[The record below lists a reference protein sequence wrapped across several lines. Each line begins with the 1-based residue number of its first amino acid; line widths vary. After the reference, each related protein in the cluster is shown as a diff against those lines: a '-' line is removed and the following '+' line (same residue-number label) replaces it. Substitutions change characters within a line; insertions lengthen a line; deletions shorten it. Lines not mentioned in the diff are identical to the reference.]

1 MHHFMSNS
9 PWSAW
14 AVIQQVQ
21 VEIAATPGLERG
33 GVLILNESTDV
44 KAWKKSAGSGRQY
57 NGRLGKGEDESG
69 GDSSGLCQ
77 LVGVDVGGRG
87 VIFVRRLVYTSDGG
101 VTGKILRQY
110 PQKTIFLSSTSTIFH
125 PPI

>member
-33 GVLILNESTDV
+33 GVLILDESADV
-44 KAWKKSAGSGRQY
+44 KAGKKHAQYGPADAPSLPIINSNKLKKGFSYRQL
-57 NGRLGKGEDESG
+57 R
-69 GDSSGLCQ
+69 
-77 LVGVDVGGRG
+77 
-87 VIFVRRLVYTSDGG
+87 
-101 VTGKILRQY
+101 KILRQY
-110 PQKTIFLSSTSTIFH
+110 SRKTIFLSSTSTIFH
-125 PPI
+125 PSI